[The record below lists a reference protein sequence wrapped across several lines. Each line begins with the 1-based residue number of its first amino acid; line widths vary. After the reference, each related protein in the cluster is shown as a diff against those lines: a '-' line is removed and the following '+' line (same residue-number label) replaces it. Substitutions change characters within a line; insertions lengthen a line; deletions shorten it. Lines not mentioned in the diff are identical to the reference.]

1 MPISIELPWKLYPS
15 RVKQD
20 DVRRRVDHRT
30 LKIPR
35 RPEVVF
41 GWKLA
46 TLEEMY
52 LKDNMT

>member
-1 MPISIELPWKLYPS
+1 MPISIELPWKHYPS

-20 DVRRRVDHRT
+20 DVRSGVIHRT
-30 LKIPR
+30 LKIPK

-46 TLEEMY
+46 TLEETY
-52 LKDNMT
+52 SEDNMP